1 MLRNSE
7 DPVQTQRH
15 YLVRNMQNPHNL
27 QQVTVAPLGPFS
39 VQRGDIL
46 RDIFS
51 RKIYYVDGVY
61 LNEQKE
67 HLLLGHYDG
76 VREEKL
82 YMPVRNFEMIR

>member
-1 MLRNSE
+1 MLGDPE
-7 DPVQTQRH
+7 DFAQAQGH
-15 YLVRNMQNPHNL
+15 SLVTKMQNPHNL

-46 RDIFS
+46 KDIFN
-51 RKIYYVDGVY
+51 RRIYYVEGVY

-76 VREEKL
+76 VTEEKL

>member
-1 MLRNSE
+1 
-7 DPVQTQRH
+7 
-15 YLVRNMQNPHNL
+15 MQNPHNL